1 MIRVRI
7 DVGTGHGEIEITE
20 VDPHVPESEEAFT
33 RALNAVVQRAY
44 QRARCAALAQSP
56 PRLETP

>member
-1 MIRVRI
+1 M
-7 DVGTGHGEIEITE
+7 GTGHGEIEITE